1 MHLFAFFIYSKFG
14 FLFAQI
20 RKKNSIDW
28 ICRWFFP
35 MFLEAGGRALP
46 MNIIIYRSWNAK
58 DNLMFAYVHWI
69 FEQSQ
74 FKFETVWIFIQ
85 RNLCI
90 EFGVTFKNVS
100 ICVGA
105 IIPVSYV

>member
-1 MHLFAFFIYSKFG
+1 
-14 FLFAQI
+14 
-20 RKKNSIDW
+20 
-28 ICRWFFP
+28 
-35 MFLEAGGRALP
+35 
-46 MNIIIYRSWNAK
+46 
-58 DNLMFAYVHWI
+58 MFAYVHWI

-90 EFGVTFKNVS
+90 EFGITFKNVS

-105 IIPVSYV
+105 IIPTYV